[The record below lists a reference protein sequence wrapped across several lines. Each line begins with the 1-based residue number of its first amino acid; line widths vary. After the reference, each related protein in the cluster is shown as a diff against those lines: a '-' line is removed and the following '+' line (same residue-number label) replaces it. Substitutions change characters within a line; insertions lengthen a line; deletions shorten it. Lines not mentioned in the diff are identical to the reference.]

1 MGRATGSILFVLS
14 GAVAAAFSVF
24 SPAAWC
30 ATGSTAAGFLKFTP
44 SPRATGMGE
53 SQVSVSGDAYS
64 SYWNP
69 AGLAAVETPEIAA
82 TYNSSFEQVDTQYVA
97 AAWPLEYGST
107 LGFGLTRLTV
117 APFQGYDAQGVK
129 TRAIDSSDMS
139 VGFSYGRALF
149 KDEIS
154 RPVFSAGG
162 AVKYIS
168 ERLDNVSASA
178 FAVDAGAIYY
188 IRPSNYWMSNLPAQ
202 EFRVALAA
210 RNIGTGLKFDK
221 GSFPLPAA
229 VSLGGSWHSHPGGS
243 GSLILSLDNV
253 MQAGEGYYAALGA
266 EYTAFQLLSMRAG
279 YRTGQ
284 DIGSG
289 IRAGVGFHLSFV
301 DLDYSMSPFGDL
313 GSMHKFG
320 LSMKFGA
327 AKAAQPLAGETS
339 RAAKAKL
346 IAPKQKIERL
356 DLYAKDFLALA
367 QKDIDA
373 RRYVSAMEN
382 LKKAFNLEPELR
394 GGAWGAKEKR
404 LGAIVA
410 GLKLREI
417 PVREKRF
424 APGPEQA
431 DVASEAVLAYMN
443 GQDLKSLLLSQA
455 AYGANIRGDA
465 MFEELVYLVS
475 DLVKI
480 HVRRDEIL
488 PKGALIKEKLKKSA
502 RSFYIQ
508 QFDMAAKECEE
519 VVLLDEANHMAWTRM
534 GSAYYMMSDKE
545 RAKKAYLKA
554 VEIKPDDLVTLEF
567 LRKQGW
573 QSDSQK
579 P

>member
-1 MGRATGSILFVLS
+1 MLRPVRFFIVLTGAFLGASFV
-14 GAVAAAFSVF
+14 FP
-24 SPAAWC
+24 PAAYC
-30 ATGSTAAGFLKFTP
+30 GVGLTGASFLKFTP

-53 SQVSVSGDAYS
+53 SHISVSGDAYS

-69 AGLAAVETPEIAA
+69 AGLAAVETPELAA
-82 TYNSSFEQVDTQYVA
+82 TYNSSFEDVNTQYVA

-107 LGFGLTRLTV
+107 LGLAITRLTV
-117 APFQGYDAQGVK
+117 APFQGYDAGGVK
-129 TRAIDSSDMS
+129 TRSIDSSDMA
-139 VGFSYGRALF
+139 VGLSYGRALY

-168 ERLDNVSASA
+168 ERLDNVPATA

-188 IRPSNYWMSNLPAQ
+188 IRPSNYWMSNLPGQ
-202 EFRVALAA
+202 EFRVALAV
-210 RNIGTGLKFDK
+210 RNIGSGLKFDK
-221 GSFPLPAA
+221 GSSPLPAS

-253 MQAGEGYYAALGA
+253 LEAGDGYHAALGA
-266 EYTAFQLLSMRAG
+266 EYTAFQLLSLRAG
-279 YRTGQ
+279 YRTAQ

-289 IRAGVGFHLSFV
+289 IRAGVGFHLSFA

-327 AKAAQPLAGETS
+327 AKAAQPLSGETS

-346 IAPKQKIERL
+346 IAPKQKIEQL

-367 QKDIDA
+367 QKDLGA
-373 RRYVSAMEN
+373 TRYVSAMDN
-382 LKKAFNLEPELR
+382 MKKAFNLEPELR
-394 GGAWGAKEKR
+394 AGEWGAKEKR

-417 PVREKRF
+417 SAREKRF
-424 APGPEQA
+424 SPGPEQA
-431 DVASEAVLAYMN
+431 NVGAEAVLAYAN
-443 GQDLKSLLLSQA
+443 GQDLKALLLSQA

-465 MFEELVYLVS
+465 VFEELVYLVS

-488 PKGALIKEKLKKSA
+488 PKAVLVKEKLKKAA
-502 RSFYIQ
+502 RGFYIQ

-519 VVLLDEANHMAWTRM
+519 VVLLDETNHMAWTRL

-554 VEIKPDDLVTLEF
+554 LEINPDDLITLEF
-567 LRKQGW
+567 VRKQGW
-573 QSDSQK
+573 K
-579 P
+579 

>member
-1 MGRATGSILFVLS
+1 MPRSARFFIVLTGAFL
-14 GAVAAAFSVF
+14 GASLAFLPSAYCGVGV
-24 SPAAWC
+24 
-30 ATGSTAAGFLKFTP
+30 TGASFLKFTP

-53 SQVSVSGDAYS
+53 SHVSVSGDAYS

-69 AGLAAVETPEIAA
+69 AGLAAVETPELAA
-82 TYNSSFEQVDTQYVA
+82 TYNSSFEEVDTQYVA

-107 LGFGLTRLTV
+107 LGLAITRLTV
-117 APFQGYDAQGVK
+117 APFQGYDAGGVK
-129 TRAIDSSDMS
+129 TRSIDSSDMA
-139 VGFSYGRALF
+139 VGLSYGRALL

-162 AVKYIS
+162 SVKYIS
-168 ERLDNVSASA
+168 ERLDNAPATA
-178 FAVDAGAIYY
+178 FAADAGAIYY
-188 IRPSNYWMSNLPAQ
+188 IRPSNYWMSKLPGQ
-202 EFRVALAA
+202 EFRVALAV
-210 RNIGTGLKFDK
+210 RNIGSGLKFDK
-221 GSFPLPAA
+221 GTSPLPASA
-229 VSLGGSWHSHPGGS
+229 SLGGSWHSHPSGS
-243 GSLILSLDNV
+243 DSLILSLDNV
-253 MQAGEGYYAALGA
+253 LEAGAGYHAALGA
-266 EYTAFQLLSMRAG
+266 EYTAFQLLSLRAG

-327 AKAAQPLAGETS
+327 PKAGQPLSGETS

-346 IAPKQKIERL
+346 IAPKQKIEQL

-373 RRYVSAMEN
+373 TRYVSAMDN
-382 LKKAFNLEPELR
+382 MKKAFNLEPELR
-394 GGAWGAKEKR
+394 GGEWGTKEKR
-404 LGAIVA
+404 LGAIVS
-410 GLKLREI
+410 GLKFREI

-424 APGPEQA
+424 SPGPEQA
-431 DVASEAVLAYMN
+431 GVGAEAILAYIN
-443 GQDLKSLLLSQA
+443 GQDLKALLLSQA

-465 MFEELVYLVS
+465 VFEELVYLVS

-480 HVRRDEIL
+480 HVRRDELL
-488 PKGALIKEKLKKSA
+488 PKAVLIKEKLKKAA
-502 RSFYIQ
+502 RGFYIQ
-508 QFDMAAKECEE
+508 QFDMAAQECEE
-519 VVLLDEANHMAWTRM
+519 VVLLDEKNHMAWTRM

-554 VEIKPDDLVTLEF
+554 LELNPDDLITLEF
-567 LRKQGW
+567 VRKQGW
-573 QSDSQK
+573 K
-579 P
+579 